1 MSDCRL
7 NSSSLC
13 VTGWSGSGLLTYTP
27 LPVRISIQ
35 PVISRAISASRI
47 DERLTPSCL
56 DKSRSEGIISPG
68 ANWPVL
74 IQLISTFE
82 IWRYSLS
89 TFSVGNSMMLS
100 ADALFDHV
108 KSSAKNADIG
118 KNVDWITLMILF
130 MLNDMS
136 VRWPDHPTT

>member
-1 MSDCRL
+1 
-7 NSSSLC
+7 
-13 VTGWSGSGLLTYTP
+13 
-27 LPVRISIQ
+27 
-35 PVISRAISASRI
+35 
-47 DERLTPSCL
+47 
-56 DKSRSEGIISPG
+56 
-68 ANWPVL
+68 
-74 IQLISTFE
+74 
-82 IWRYSLS
+82 
-89 TFSVGNSMMLS
+89 MMLS